1 MFRADCPPCLP
12 VRSYIV
18 PTQQLVLATY
28 VYLFLLAAESIT
40 VYHIVCWHDKKQAAE
55 ASSHAWL

>member
-1 MFRADCPPCLP
+1 
-12 VRSYIV
+12 V

-55 ASSHAWL
+55 ASGHAWLQSTLFVAVLHAPQGR